1 MNSSVFCLSIEQLC
15 HQVSMD
21 GRERFSG
28 KAATQVLLA
37 SVLQKQGENFAV
49 DFSRKHFGNN
59 YNVHNSGDSDSGDS
73 GY

>member
-1 MNSSVFCLSIEQLC
+1 
-15 HQVSMD
+15 MD